1 MIPLPPG
8 CKLVHSIFFELSNL
22 SIEVIDWFRQIGGE
36 VVTKPFY
43 DHKGVHKEEYFVKY
57 GKGKLCHRRRDG
69 TNGVR
74 IHFHGDDATV
84 GSMFLIK
91 FIDQVDQHSL
101 KEHME
106 LMHE

>member
-8 CKLVHSIFFELSNL
+8 CKLAHSIFFELSNL

-43 DHKGVHKEEYFVKY
+43 DYKGILKEEHFVKY

-84 GSMFLIK
+84 ASMFLIK
-91 FIDQVDQHSL
+91 FMDQVEQHNL